1 MNALG
6 RTIWAIAGGHI
17 PLASTGVEPA
27 FTSRDELV
35 VLNSGDKDAQIT
47 LTIYYADREPVP
59 GYHLTVGA
67 RRVRRV
73 RMNDLIDPEAL
84 PLGQDYGVVL
94 VSEVPVVVEMVRV
107 DTSQAALSRSNVAV
121 FAGDG

>member
-6 RTIWAIAGGHI
+6 RTTWAIAGGHI

-35 VLNSGDKDAQIT
+35 VLNTGDRDARVT

-59 GYHLTVGA
+59 GYQLVVGA

-73 RMNDLIDPEAL
+73 RINDLIDPEAL
-84 PLGQDYGVVL
+84 PLGRDYGVVL
-94 VSEVPVVVEMVRV
+94 ESDVPVVVDMVCI
-107 DTSQAALSRSNVAV
+107 DTSQAALSQA
-121 FAGDG
+121 AIAAMPIDG